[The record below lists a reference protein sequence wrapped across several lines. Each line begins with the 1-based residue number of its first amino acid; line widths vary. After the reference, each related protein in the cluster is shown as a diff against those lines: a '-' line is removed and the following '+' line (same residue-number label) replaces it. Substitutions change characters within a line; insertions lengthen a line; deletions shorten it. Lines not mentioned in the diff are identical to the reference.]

1 MIQGQRLYY
10 PVSFIRNE
18 KYYNEYK
25 YICKKINSSN
35 NIKKRQTPS
44 SGSAMLLVMH
54 VMFT

>member
-18 KYYNEYK
+18 KYYNEYILV
-25 YICKKINSSN
+25 YLQKIHSSN

-44 SGSAMLLVMH
+44 SGSAMSLLMIK
-54 VMFT
+54 